1 MSQANGSTGLEELW
15 EKPWVLGTS
24 QQDHRDLQWIRYWV
38 QEK

>member
-1 MSQANGSTGLEELW
+1 MSQANGSTGLEERR

-24 QQDHRDLQWIRYWV
+24 QQDRTDLQWIRYWV